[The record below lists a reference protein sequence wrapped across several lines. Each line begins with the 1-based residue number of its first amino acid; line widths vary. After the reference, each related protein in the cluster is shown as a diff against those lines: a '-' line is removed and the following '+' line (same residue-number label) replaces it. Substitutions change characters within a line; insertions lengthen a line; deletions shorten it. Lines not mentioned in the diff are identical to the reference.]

1 MSGKAI
7 DPGRKYEI
15 VDPANANNWKCQ
27 FCMEWTRGG
36 VYRLK
41 QHLVGGFRNTLEC
54 KMCPA
59 HVKEETRRFMLE
71 KAAAKKITQMMPEVD
86 EYDVEEE
93 IDCEAS
99 GSRNKT
105 ALKMPRPK
113 GPMDRAIARWIY
125 DAGIPFNSVNY
136 ESFPQMLKEIAQ
148 YGPGLKPP
156 TMYEL
161 RVPLLKK
168 EVDDTHAQLVEHKKE
183 WASKGCSIMS
193 DGWRD
198 SVVQKDIINLLVN
211 SPKGSVFIKSNDV
224 SEIVKSSTLLF
235 DMLSRMVEE
244 VGEQYVVQVVTDNA
258 SNYVKAGKLLM
269 AERKH
274 LYWTPC
280 AAHCI
285 DLMLEDIG
293 KLSMVKDAIKKCIY
307 MNGYIYSH
315 TSLVNMMRKFTKE
328 RNLHRPS
335 ITRFAT
341 SFITLSHYHKQK
353 NNLRKLVTSKEWNNS
368 KWPKEAGGKKVRTYI
383 LQESFWKQVLYA
395 LKLTGPLVKVLR
407 IVDNEKK
414 PAMGYIYAAMERA
427 KETIVRA
434 FNVREENYKT
444 AFKIIDERWRCQ
456 LHHPLHAAGYFLNS
470 VIQYDHREEVDC
482 EVVENG
488 LYACIE
494 RLVPDKE
501 TQDKITMELEK
512 FKNVE
517 GLFGCNMAVRQKKLK
532 SPADWWSS
540 YGNTAPSLKSFAI
553 KVLSLTC
560 SATGCERNW
569 SVFQHLHTKKG
580 TD

>member
-1 MSGKAI
+1 
-7 DPGRKYEI
+7 
-15 VDPANANNWKCQ
+15 
-27 FCMEWTRGG
+27 
-36 VYRLK
+36 
-41 QHLVGGFRNTLEC
+41 
-54 KMCPA
+54 
-59 HVKEETRRFMLE
+59 
-71 KAAAKKITQMMPEVD
+71 
-86 EYDVEEE
+86 
-93 IDCEAS
+93 
-99 GSRNKT
+99 
-105 ALKMPRPK
+105 
-113 GPMDRAIARWIY
+113 
-125 DAGIPFNSVNY
+125 
-136 ESFPQMLKEIAQ
+136 
-148 YGPGLKPP
+148 
-156 TMYEL
+156 
-161 RVPLLKK
+161 
-168 EVDDTHAQLVEHKKE
+168 
-183 WASKGCSIMS
+183 
-193 DGWRD
+193 
-198 SVVQKDIINLLVN
+198 
-211 SPKGSVFIKSNDV
+211 
-224 SEIVKSSTLLF
+224 
-235 DMLSRMVEE
+235 
-244 VGEQYVVQVVTDNA
+244 
-258 SNYVKAGKLLM
+258 M

-280 AAHCI
+280 VAHCI

-293 KLSMVKDAIKKCIY
+293 KLPMVKDAIKKCIY

-341 SFITLSHYHKQK
+341 SFITLSHYHKEK
-353 NNLRKLVTSKEWNNS
+353 NNLRKLVTSEEWNNS

-395 LKLTGPLVKVLR
+395 LKLIGPLVKVLR

-414 PAMGYIYAAMERA
+414 LAMGYIYAAMERA

-456 LHHPLHAAGYFLNS
+456 LHHPLHAAGYFLNP
-470 VIQYDHREEVDC
+470 VIQYDHREGVDC

-532 SPADWWSS
+532 
-540 YGNTAPSLKSFAI
+540 
-553 KVLSLTC
+553 
-560 SATGCERNW
+560 
-569 SVFQHLHTKKG
+569 
-580 TD
+580 